1 MSVIRNNSSDLR
13 VQKSV
18 KVIKAALLTL
28 IMKKPYKKIRVDE
41 ITKEAMINRQTFYS
55 HFASIDN
62 VLEAIGEDMLQE
74 MRNGLK
80 ALEPADLKGGG
91 SSFLH
96 LFKCRRSGEA
106 ETVL

>member
-62 VLEAIGEDMLQE
+62 VLEAVGEDMLQE
-74 MRNGLK
+74 MRNDLK
-80 ALEPADLKGGG
+80 PLEPADLRGGWR
-91 SSFLH
+91 F
-96 LFKCRRSGEA
+96 F
-106 ETVL
+106 TPI